1 MTGCLLDFAY
11 FEKNYRII
19 AVDLNRQKDLDADL
33 KQFSKLS
40 LLEKQV
46 IQLGFITSLNS
57 QEKQNQN
64 FQKAQQKGC
73 NYR

>member
-11 FEKNYRII
+11 FEQNYRII
-19 AVDLNRQKDLDADL
+19 AVDLNKQKDLDADP
-33 KQFSKLS
+33 KA
-40 LLEKQV
+40 
-46 IQLGFITSLNS
+46 IQQIIFIGFITSLNS

>member
-57 QEKQNQN
+57 QEKQN
-64 FQKAQQKGC
+64 
-73 NYR
+73 